1 MASSYLTKA
10 FSNAGNQQ
18 IFTISFW
25 HKKEMGAGEQFPFA
39 YAQTAG
45 GASSNRGYFAFQGD
59 GSANTLKFG
68 FNPTGS
74 SWTSYTVQDNGVNMS
89 FRDTSAWFNVV
100 LGVDTTQATA
110 ANRMKIY
117 INGVQKSFDGY
128 PAQNFNTGFNQNT
141 YTHDVGS
148 YPAGRTNGYL
158 GGNLAH
164 FHFIDGTAY
173 AASTFGEI
181 DSTSG
186 IWKPKT
192 LPSVTY
198 GSNGF
203 FLKFENSGAMGTDS
217 SGNSNTF
224 SIGGTITQNTD
235 TPTNNF
241 TVLNAV
247 NNGAAASTLTNG
259 NLTYSLS
266 NYSHNTRSTM
276 ALTAGK
282 YYWEQKQSDIN
293 SRIGLCT
300 SGFRNDLDTDS
311 TDAIIGG
318 AGNGGLF
325 LIMSAAGT
333 SWQLTNNN
341 TSRSVTTY
349 TNAIASS
356 ANDILMGAV
365 DVDAGKLWIGV
376 NGTWFNSG
384 NPATAATPTLT
395 FTNNGTDPLQVYA
408 GFGTDS
414 ARVVHYNFGSG
425 FFGTTAVAS
434 ANADANGHG
443 AFEYA
448 VPSGFYAICTKNI
461 KEFG

>member
-1 MASSYLTKA
+1 MASTAIHRSVTSATAIKKFTLSMWVKRSIITDSTGRRMFTANGGTGDVYFRFNNDDKIEWSGHG
-10 FSNAGNQQ
+10 SNA
-18 IFTISFW
+18 
-25 HKKEMGAGEQFPFA
+25 
-39 YAQTAG
+39 
-45 GASSNRGYFAFQGD
+45 SSAGYFI
-59 GSANTLKFG
+59 TTRL
-68 FNPTGS
+68 
-74 SWTSYTVQDNGVNMS
+74 
-89 FRDTSAWFNVV
+89 FRDPASWYHLVIK
-100 LGVDTTQATA
+100 VDTTQGSSSD
-110 ANRMKIY
+110 RLKFY
-117 INGVQKSFDGY
+117 VNGVEETSFSSQTLPDQDATDNIVNTSMVHRIGGISGQYFDGLL
-128 PAQNFNTGFNQNT
+128 
-141 YTHDVGS
+141 THVHF
-148 YPAGRTNGYL
+148 TQGY
-158 GGNLAH
+158 
-164 FHFIDGTAY
+164 AY
-173 AASTFGEI
+173 DASTFGEF

-186 IWKPKT
+186 IWVPKT
-192 LPSVTY
+192 APSVTY
-198 GSNGF
+198 GTNGF

-224 SIGGTITQNTD
+224 STTSGTLTQNVD
-235 TPTNNF
+235 SPDNNF

-276 ALTAGK
+276 ALTSGK

-318 AGNGGLF
+318 TGNGGLF
-325 LIMSAAGT
+325 LVMSAAGT
-333 SWQLTNNN
+333 SWQMTNNN

-349 TNAIASS
+349 TNAIASG

-384 NPATAATPTLT
+384 NPATAANPTLT
-395 FTNNGTDPLQVYA
+395 FTNNGIDPLQVYA

-425 FFGTTAVAS
+425 YFGTTAVAS
-434 ANADANGHG
+434 GNADGNNYGSM
-443 AFEYA
+443 EYA
-448 VPSGFYAICTKNI
+448 VPSGFYTICSENI

>member
-1 MASSYLTKA
+1 MASTFLTRTIATATSTKIGT
-10 FSNAGNQQ
+10 FSCWVKRANLTDGRMFSSWGSGTSQFWI
-18 IFTISFW
+18 IFQSDKISI
-25 HKKEMGAGEQFPFA
+25 AD
-39 YAQTAG
+39 Y
-45 GASSNRGYFAFQGD
+45 D
-59 GSANTLKFG
+59 GSYNLQYVTNRL
-68 FNPTGS
+68 
-74 SWTSYTVQDNGVNMS
+74 
-89 FRDTSAWFNVV
+89 FRDTSAWYHILVAF
-100 LGVDTTQATA
+100 DTTQGTSGD
-110 ANRMKIY
+110 RVKLY
-117 INGVQKSFDGY
+117 VNGVQETSFSTSTAPSQNQVLNFSNSGEEFRIGKRDSEEYLDGLMS
-128 PAQNFNTGFNQNT
+128 
-141 YTHDVGS
+141 HI
-148 YPAGRTNGYL
+148 
-158 GGNLAH
+158 H
-164 FHFIDGTAY
+164 FVDGTALTP
-173 AASTFGEI
+173 ATFGET

-186 IWKPKT
+186 IWKPKAS
-192 LPSVTY
+192 PSGITY
-198 GSNGF
+198 GNNGF

-217 SGNSNTF
+217 SGESNTF
-224 SIGGTITQNTD
+224 TVSGTLTQNTD

-282 YYWEQKQSDIN
+282 WYWEQKISDN
-293 SRIGLCT
+293 NTRIGLCT

-325 LIMSAAGT
+325 LIMSNSST

-425 FFGTTAVAS
+425 YFGTTAVAS

-443 AFEYA
+443 KMEYA
-448 VPSGFYAICTKNI
+448 LPSGFYTICTKNI